1 MKGSAREQA
10 LRTLYEADQRPT
22 DIDSGDIEPGG
33 SRAGRIVSGVRS
45 EQGSLDA
52 ALEDVSTNWRV
63 QRMPPID
70 RAILRIGL
78 YELRH
83 DPATSVGTIIDE
95 AVELAKRYSTERSGR
110 FVNGV
115 LATLARQERP
125 DETNGAVEPGG

>member
-63 QRMPPID
+63 QREHFPDATPIAD
-70 RAILRIGL
+70 FMHALFYAWSAAKIGM
-78 YELRH
+78 
-83 DPATSVGTIIDE
+83 
-95 AVELAKRYSTERSGR
+95 AK
-110 FVNGV
+110 
-115 LATLARQERP
+115 
-125 DETNGAVEPGG
+125 